1 MAMIAELSQN
11 REKSA
16 QALSEAQQVRLTRL
30 VCRILFISFA
40 LLETWSQR
48 RFINEDGVSYLDMSD
63 ALLRHNWHL
72 LVNPIWSPL
81 YPLLI
86 GIGTWLTRPSGFWE
100 VPFVH
105 LLNFFIFLAT
115 LASFEFLLRQVTRV
129 YLRGKERGD
138 QDTSVFL
145 PAWTWELA
153 GYSLFAWSTFGMIWG
168 PRMLTPDLSVAA
180 FVYLDCALV
189 LKLKAGASR

>member
-63 ALLRHNWHL
+63 ALRRHNWHL

-81 YPLLI
+81 YPLLP
-86 GIGTWLTRPSGFWE
+86 GLGRGPRRPPGFWE
-100 VPFVH
+100 
-105 LLNFFIFLAT
+105 FLY
-115 LASFEFLLRQVTRV
+115 VT
-129 YLRGKERGD
+129 
-138 QDTSVFL
+138 
-145 PAWTWELA
+145 
-153 GYSLFAWSTFGMIWG
+153 
-168 PRMLTPDLSVAA
+168 
-180 FVYLDCALV
+180 
-189 LKLKAGASR
+189 